1 MQLVYRGISYQ
12 SISTHLAAIKII
24 NGKYRGISYQI
35 GKCKVKNAA
44 IKDIHALKYRGIDYI
59 KILN

>member
-12 SISTHLAAIKII
+12 SISTHLAAIKVF

-35 GKCKVKNAA
+35 GKCKAKNVAV
-44 IKDIHALKYRGIDYI
+44 KDIYVLKYRGIDYF
-59 KILN
+59 KILS